1 MPATPTVAAPAP
13 AISPPAK
20 AIAPASADKTM
31 GLAAGEEVVVAAKSN
46 VNGAATANANPSAS
60 GKFVIQIGAFASEDR
75 ANGWIAKLKEQKI
88 PNYVLNRTGTDGSK
102 LYALRAGP
110 FPDIETA
117 ESAEKKIKSMGLT
130 PRIVEVGK
138 Q

>member
-1 MPATPTVAAPAP
+1 
-13 AISPPAK
+13 
-20 AIAPASADKTM
+20 
-31 GLAAGEEVVVAAKSN
+31 
-46 VNGAATANANPSAS
+46 
-60 GKFVIQIGAFASEDR
+60 VIQIGAFASEER
-75 ANGWIAKLKEQKI
+75 ANGWITKLKEQKI
-88 PNYVLNRTGTDGSK
+88 PNYVLNRTGADGSK

-117 ESAEKKIKSMGLT
+117 EAAEKKIKVMGLT